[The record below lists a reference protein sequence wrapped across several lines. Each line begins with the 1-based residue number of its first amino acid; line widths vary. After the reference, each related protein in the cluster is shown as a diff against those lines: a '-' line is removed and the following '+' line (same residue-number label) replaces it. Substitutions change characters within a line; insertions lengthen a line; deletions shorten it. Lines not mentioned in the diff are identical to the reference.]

1 MLRAVDPDPALHVL
15 LQIGSYC
22 DPYIRER
29 SVRANWQRTNSGACA
44 DKNT

>member
-1 MLRAVDPDPALHVL
+1 MLRAVDLDPALHVL

-29 SVRANWQRTNSGACA
+29 SVRANRQRTISGACE